1 MHEFSIAT
9 QILESVLEFANSPPP
24 KKVLK
29 VLLQIGELTCVEPEQ
44 LQFCYTAVVQ
54 ETSIEGST
62 LEIERVPAQV
72 ACPHCGYAG
81 PPKYWEDALSA
92 APVATLQCPTCG
104 KAAAAIQGHDCA
116 IKSIQLRRPDECC
129 FGT

>member
-1 MHEFSIAT
+1 MHELSIAST
-9 QILESVLEFANSPPP
+9 LVESVLEFANSPPP

-44 LQFCYTAVVQ
+44 LSFCYTAVTK
-54 ETSIEGST
+54 ETAIEDST
-62 LEIERVPAQV
+62 LEIERVPAEV
-72 ACPHCGYAG
+72 ACRHCGYSG

-104 KAAAAIQGHDCA
+104 KAVETTHGHDCT
-116 IKSIQLRRPDECC
+116 IRTIRYVEQ
-129 FGT
+129 